1 MDYRKFL
8 GQKKELLLP
17 YFSGPF
23 LHDGRGQRLRV
34 ERKAGQAPPAP
45 GFYLCELK
53 GSSVV
58 LGAAQQPDLTAY
70 PAVRGHFA
78 FDLLTYS
85 DGEVSMVQLLPA
97 DEPPRFSPLV
107 TRRYE
112 NGALLFDSI
121 EFESEAE
128 EAARQAYEEQ
138 RGLGTTRGVA
148 SSLRAAFAYAIA
160 TRAAERLGIPVS
172 PLELRPDIVDI
183 AEHGPDAAHAA
194 LQRLVEER
202 RAYAAQQH
210 EAQRQAQAAEQEVQ
224 RQAQSERDRQ
234 RAVPA
239 PPAPPTWQ
247 PRRNPTPAMQY
258 PGRRAAT
265 QSPLARAEAA
275 LLAAD
280 AQLLDGRQLAGGQLE
295 VTYRFRGQRF
305 ITIVNANT
313 LQVIDAGVCL
323 AGADSM
329 VTLESLPSVLGEAI
343 ATRRL
348 VITRHS
354 PGQLRRGIDDWE
366 DGDD

>member
-23 LHDGRGQRLRV
+23 LHDGRGQRLRI
-34 ERKAGQAPPAP
+34 ERKPGQAPPAP

-53 GSSVV
+53 GSSVI
-58 LGAAQQPDLTAY
+58 LGAAQQPDLTAF

-172 PLELRPDIVDI
+172 PLELRPTSSISPSTDQMLRTQHYSAWSKS
-183 AEHGPDAAHAA
+183 AEPTQPSSMKPSGKPKLRSKKPSDKP
-194 LQRLVEER
+194 
-202 RAYAAQQH
+202 RAS
-210 EAQRQAQAAEQEVQ
+210 ETGS
-224 RQAQSERDRQ
+224 AQSLPRLLRQ
-234 RAVPA
+234 RGSHAV
-239 PPAPPTWQ
+239 
-247 PRRNPTPAMQY
+247 
-258 PGRRAAT
+258 
-265 QSPLARAEAA
+265 
-275 LLAAD
+275 
-280 AQLLDGRQLAGGQLE
+280 
-295 VTYRFRGQRF
+295 
-305 ITIVNANT
+305 
-313 LQVIDAGVCL
+313 
-323 AGADSM
+323 
-329 VTLESLPSVLGEAI
+329 
-343 ATRRL
+343 TRRL
-348 VITRHS
+348 RCSI
-354 PGQLRRGIDDWE
+354 PGAERLRSRLWPVPKPPYWLQMRSS
-366 DGDD
+366 